1 MVEAAQHYVSV
12 HDEPMHR
19 FRFRNDY
26 AFVYDVGIPVEAV
39 TLYHSHDEDS
49 LYVAINGVH
58 CCVQDLGCEPVTNQ
72 IDKGTIMVAPFRSK
86 PLIHQVTNV
95 GVEEM
100 RMIGAEILASPPV
113 TAAAPLSAPG
123 VTLLAEKPRIRTY
136 KIDLAPGETTGDLKC
151 DFSGILIVMAGT
163 SLEVSGREA
172 RTLSVV
178 PGDAIWHDG
187 PLTQRFTNPGRTP
200 FEAVLGEWR

>member
-1 MVEAAQHYVSV
+1 MTDTATSYVSV

-26 AFVYDVGIPVEAV
+26 AFVYDVGIPPSAV

-58 CCVQDLGCEPVTNQ
+58 CCTQDLGQAPVTSQ
-72 IDKGTIMVAPFRSK
+72 IDKGTIFVAPFRAK
-86 PLIHQVTNV
+86 PLIHQVTNT
-95 GVEEM
+95 GREDM

-113 TAAAPLSAPG
+113 TAAAPLAAPG
-123 VTLLAEKPRIRTY
+123 VTLVAEKPRIRTY
-136 KIDLAPGETTGDLKC
+136 RIELEPGETTGDLDC
-151 DFSGILIVMAGT
+151 AFSGILIVTAGHA
-163 SLEVSGREA
+163 LEIAGRET

-187 PLTQRFTNPGRTP
+187 PLTQRFTNPGRER

>member
-1 MVEAAQHYVSV
+1 MTDYVSV

-19 FRFRNDY
+19 FRFRNEY
-26 AFVYDVGIPVEAV
+26 AFVYDVRIPASAV

-58 CCVQDLGCEPVTNQ
+58 CCTQDLGCDPVTSQ
-72 IDKGTIMVAPFRSK
+72 IDKGTIMVAPFRST
-86 PLIHQVTNV
+86 PLIHQVTNI
-95 GVEEM
+95 GDDEM

-113 TAAAPLSAPG
+113 TAAAPLTAPG

-136 KIDLAPGETTGDLKC
+136 KIELAPGETTGDMAC
-151 DFSGILIVMAGT
+151 DFSGILIVMAGGCIEIADGRT
-163 SLEVSGREA
+163 RRMSLA
-172 RTLSVV
+172 

-187 PLTQRFTNPGRTP
+187 PLTQRFTNPGSVP

>member
-1 MVEAAQHYVSV
+1 MTETAPPYVSV

-19 FRFRNDY
+19 FRFRNEY
-26 AFVYDVGIPVEAV
+26 VFVYDVGIPPSAV

-58 CCVQDLGCEPVTNQ
+58 CCTQDLGQEPVTSQ
-72 IDKGTIMVAPFRSK
+72 IEKGTIMVAPFRSR

-95 GVEEM
+95 GREEM

-136 KIDLAPGETTGDLKC
+136 RIALAPGESTGDLAC
-151 DFSGILIVMAGT
+151 DFSGILIVMAGHA
-163 SLEVSGREA
+163 LEIAGRET
-172 RTLSVV
+172 RSLSIA

-187 PLTQRFTNPGRTP
+187 PLVQRLTNPGREP

>member
-1 MVEAAQHYVSV
+1 MTETAQDYVSV

-19 FRFRNDY
+19 FRFRNEY
-26 AFVYDVGIPVEAV
+26 AFVYDVCIPVAAV

-58 CCVQDLGCEPVTNQ
+58 CCTQDLGCEPVTNQ
-72 IDKGTIMVAPFRSK
+72 IDKGTIFVAPFRAK

-95 GVEEM
+95 GNHEM

-113 TAAAPLSAPG
+113 TAAAPLEAPG
-123 VTLLAEKPRIRTY
+123 VTLLGEKPRIRTY
-136 KIDLAPGETTGDLKC
+136 KIELAPGEATGDLRC
-151 DFSGILIVMAGT
+151 DFSGILIVMAGH
-163 SLEVSGREA
+163 SLEIAGRET
-172 RTLSVV
+172 RVLSIA

-187 PLTQRFTNPGRTP
+187 PLTQRFTNPGRQT

>member
-1 MVEAAQHYVSV
+1 MAETAQQYVSV

-26 AFVYDVGIPVEAV
+26 AFVYDVLIPPAAI

-58 CCVQDLGCEPVTNQ
+58 CCTQDLGCEPVTSE
-72 IDKGTIMVAPFRSK
+72 IDKGTVMIAPFRSR

-95 GVEEM
+95 GHHDM

-113 TAAAPLSAPG
+113 TSDTALSCHG
-123 VTLLAEKPRIRTY
+123 IILLAEKPRIRSY
-136 KIDLAPGETTGDLKC
+136 KIVLEPGETTSDLRC
-151 DFSGILIVMAGT
+151 DFSGILIMMTGGSIEIAGADT
-163 SLEVSGREA
+163 RALSLA
-172 RTLSVV
+172 

-187 PLTQRFTNPGRTP
+187 PLTQRFTNLGRQT

>member
-1 MVEAAQHYVSV
+1 MADAVQDYVSV

-95 GVEEM
+95 GHEEM

-123 VTLLAEKPRIRTY
+123 LTLLADRPRIRTY
-136 KIDLAPGETTGDLKC
+136 RIELAPGETTGDLKC
-151 DFSGILIVMAGT
+151 DFSGILIVMAGCA
-163 SLEVSGREA
+163 LEIAGRET

-187 PLTQRFTNPGRTP
+187 PLVQRFTNPGRQP

>member
-1 MVEAAQHYVSV
+1 MAEAAQHYVSV

-26 AFVYDVGIPVEAV
+26 AFVYDVRIPVEAV

-58 CCVQDLGCEPVTNQ
+58 CCTQDLGCEPVTNQ

-86 PLIHQVTNV
+86 PLIHQVTNI
-95 GVEEM
+95 GDAEM

-113 TAAAPLSAPG
+113 TAAAPLNAPG

-136 KIDLAPGETTGDLKC
+136 KIDLAPGQTTGDLKC
-151 DFSGILIVMAGT
+151 DFSGVLIVMAGGCLEIADGRT
-163 SLEVSGREA
+163 RMMSLA
-172 RTLSVV
+172 
-178 PGDAIWHDG
+178 PGDVIWHDG
-187 PLTQRFTNPGRTP
+187 PLTQRFTNLGSVP

>member
-1 MVEAAQHYVSV
+1 MAETAQHYVSV

-19 FRFRNDY
+19 FRFRNEY
-26 AFVYDVGIPVEAV
+26 AFVYDVLIPPTAI

-58 CCVQDLGCEPVTNQ
+58 CCTQDLGCEPVTSE
-72 IDKGTIMVAPFRSK
+72 IDKGTVMIAPFRSK

-95 GVEEM
+95 GRHDM
-100 RMIGAEILASPPV
+100 RMIGAEILSSPPV
-113 TAAAPLSAPG
+113 TAAAALTG
-123 VTLLAEKPRIRTY
+123 NGITLLAEKPRIRSY
-136 KIDLAPGETTGDLKC
+136 KIELEPGESTGDLHC
-151 DFSGILIVMAGT
+151 DFSGILIVMAGHA
-163 SLEVSGREA
+163 LEIAGRET
-172 RTLSVV
+172 RTHSIV

-187 PLTQRFTNPGRTP
+187 PIVQRFTNPGRER

>member
-1 MVEAAQHYVSV
+1 MDKTAQPYVSV

-19 FRFRNDY
+19 FRFRNEF
-26 AFVYDVGIPVEAV
+26 AFVYDVCIPVDAV

-58 CCVQDLGCEPVTNQ
+58 CCTQDLGQEPVTSQ
-72 IDKGTIMVAPFRSK
+72 IDKGTIMVAPFRSS

-95 GVEEM
+95 GEQEM

-113 TAAAPLSAPG
+113 TASRPLDAAG
-123 VTLLAEKPRIRTY
+123 VTLLSEKPRIRTY
-136 KIDLAPGETTGDLKC
+136 KIELAPGESTGDLAC
-151 DFSGILIVMAGT
+151 DFSGILIVMAGHA
-163 SLEVSGREA
+163 LEIAGRET
-172 RTLSVV
+172 RTLSVA

-187 PLTQRFTNPGRTP
+187 PLVQRFTNPGRHL